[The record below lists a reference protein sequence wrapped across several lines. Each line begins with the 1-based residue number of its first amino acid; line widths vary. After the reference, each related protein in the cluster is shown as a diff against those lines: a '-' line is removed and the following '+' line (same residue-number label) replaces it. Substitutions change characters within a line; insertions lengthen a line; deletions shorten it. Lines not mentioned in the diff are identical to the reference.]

1 MFLVERTPCAFG
13 ACNRVFRESARFA
26 ILRSGVRSPLG
37 PPKKKAAERL
47 PFSLVEL
54 RRGENPRF
62 EHKDFFCACKSAAQR
77 RVGGAGQ
84 IRSVTERSGVSP
96 LGPPKK
102 KTAAGLSFSLVIQD
116 AVRTPGSNTRISFAQ
131 AKAPRSGGTAPPAK
145 SEVSRSVAEYPPWVH
160 QRKRQ
165 PKGCLFLW
173 WSLDAVRTPGSN
185 TRISFAQAKAPRSG
199 GSAPPAKSEVSRSE
213 AEYPPLGAPKQNP
226 NHIFSIGDG
235 FGFCF
240 ICFFVLPACFFLQND
255 KQSR

>member
-1 MFLVERTPCAFG
+1 MPCPHQGVLPLVFESSFSIQAGALSRKRQGPCFFG
-13 ACNRVFRESARFA
+13 VCNRALRESARFA

-47 PFSLVEL
+47 SFSLAEL

-77 RVGGAGQ
+77 RDGTAGQ

-96 LGPPKK
+96 LGP
-102 KTAAGLSFSLVIQD
+102 
-116 AVRTPGSNTRISFAQ
+116 
-131 AKAPRSGGTAPPAK
+131 
-145 SEVSRSVAEYPPWVH
+145 
-160 QRKRQ
+160 
-165 PKGCLFLW
+165 
-173 WSLDAVRTPGSN
+173 
-185 TRISFAQAKAPRSG
+185 
-199 GSAPPAKSEVSRSE
+199 
-213 AEYPPLGAPKQNP
+213 PKQNP